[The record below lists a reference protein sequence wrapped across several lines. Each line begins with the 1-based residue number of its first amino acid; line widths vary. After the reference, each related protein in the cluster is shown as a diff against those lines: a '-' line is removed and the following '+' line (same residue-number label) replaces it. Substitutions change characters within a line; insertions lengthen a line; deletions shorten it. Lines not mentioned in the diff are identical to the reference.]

1 MQNKIFESISC
12 KKLMN
17 TIIKLGN
24 IEAEVAYKDIKNIH
38 LRVLPPD
45 GKVRISAP
53 FRTKNETIYKFACSK
68 LNWISKQR
76 IRIRKSTYESF
87 QYVNQET
94 HYFRGRQYQLKV
106 QEKNEPPDVQLIN
119 NKIVLQV
126 PDGADFETRR
136 SVLHDWY
143 YRQLEMIIPPLIAK
157 WESILNVSVRR
168 FSIRSMKTRWGSCTP
183 KTRSIR
189 FNLELVKRAP
199 ECLEYIVVHELVHL
213 LEASHN
219 SKFKTLMDRFYP
231 NWKFYR
237 KELRSLPIKA

>member
-1 MQNKIFESISC
+1 
-12 KKLMN
+12 MN
-17 TIIKLGN
+17 TIIKLED
-24 IEAEVAYKDIKNIH
+24 IEAEVVHKNIRNIH

-53 FRTKNETIYKFACSK
+53 FITKNETIYKFACSK

-76 IRIRKSTYESF
+76 IRIRKSTFESF
-87 QYVNQET
+87 QYINQET

-106 QEKNEPPDVQLIN
+106 QEKKEAPAVQLIKN
-119 NKIVLQV
+119 EIVLQV
-126 PDGADFETRR
+126 PDGADLETRR
-136 SVLHDWY
+136 SVLQEWY
-143 YRQLEMIIPPLIAK
+143 HRQLEMIIPPLITK

-183 KTRSIR
+183 KTNSIR

-231 NWKFYR
+231 KWRFCR

>member
-1 MQNKIFESISC
+1 
-12 KKLMN
+12 MN
-17 TIIKLGN
+17 TIIKLED
-24 IEAEVAYKDIKNIH
+24 IEVKIVHKNIRNIN

-45 GKVRISAP
+45 GKVFISAP
-53 FRTKNETIYKFACSK
+53 FRTKNKTIYKLACSK

-76 IRIRKSTYESF
+76 KMIRKITHQSF
-87 QYVNQET
+87 QYINHEI

-106 QEKNEPPDVQLIN
+106 QEKNEPPVVQLLN
-119 NKIVLQV
+119 NEIVLQV
-126 PDGADFETRR
+126 PDGADLETRR
-136 SVLHDWY
+136 SVLQDWY
-143 YRQLEMIIPPLIAK
+143 HRQLEIVIPPLITK
-157 WESILNVSVRR
+157 WESLLNVSVRR
-168 FSIRSMKTRWGSCTP
+168 FSIRRMKTRWGSCTP

-189 FNLELVKRAP
+189 FNLELIKRTP

-231 NWKFYR
+231 KWKFYR

>member
-1 MQNKIFESISC
+1 
-12 KKLMN
+12 MN
-17 TIIKLGN
+17 TKIKLED
-24 IEAEVAYKDIKNIH
+24 IEAEVVHKNIRNINI
-38 LRVLPPD
+38 RVLAPN

-53 FRTKNETIYKFACSK
+53 YRTKNETIYKFACSK

-76 IRIRKSTYESF
+76 IIIRKNIHQSF
-87 QYVNQET
+87 QYINQEK
-94 HYFRGRQYQLKV
+94 HYFRGRQFQLKV
-106 QEKNEPPDVQLIN
+106 QEKNQPPSVQLLN
-119 NKIVLQV
+119 NEIVLQV

-143 YRQLEMIIPPLIAK
+143 YRQLEMLIPPLINK
-157 WESILNVSVRR
+157 WESILKVSVRR

-189 FNLELVKRAP
+189 FNLELVKKAP

-219 SKFKTLMDRFYP
+219 SKFKALMDRFYP
-231 NWKFYR
+231 KWRFYR
-237 KELRSLPIKA
+237 KELRSSPIKA

>member
-1 MQNKIFESISC
+1 
-12 KKLMN
+12 MN
-17 TIIKLGN
+17 TIIKLED
-24 IEAEVAYKDIKNIH
+24 IEAEIVHKNIRNIH

-45 GKVRISAP
+45 GKVSISAP

-68 LNWISKQR
+68 LDWINKQR
-76 IRIRKSTYESF
+76 IRIRKTKCGSF
-87 QYVNQET
+87 QYINQEK
-94 HYFRGRQYQLKV
+94 HYFRGRQFQLKV
-106 QEKNEPPDVQLIN
+106 QEKNQPPFVQLLN
-119 NKIVLQV
+119 NEIVLQV

-143 YRQLEMIIPPLIAK
+143 YRQLEMLIPPLINK
-157 WESILNVSVRR
+157 WESILKVSVRR

-189 FNLELVKRAP
+189 FNLELVKKAP

-231 NWKFYR
+231 KWRFYR
-237 KELRSLPIKA
+237 KELRSSPKKA

>member
-1 MQNKIFESISC
+1 
-12 KKLMN
+12 MN
-17 TIIKLGN
+17 TIIKLED
-24 IEAEVAYKDIKNIH
+24 IEAEIIHKNIKNIH

-45 GKVRISAP
+45 GKVSISAP

-76 IRIRKSTYESF
+76 IRIRKTKYESF
-87 QYVNQET
+87 QYINQEK
-94 HYFRGRQYQLKV
+94 HYFRGRQFKLKV
-106 QEKNEPPDVQLIN
+106 QEKNQPPFVQLLN
-119 NKIVLQV
+119 NEIVLQV

-143 YRQLEMIIPPLIAK
+143 YRQLEMLIPPLINK
-157 WESILNVSVRR
+157 WESILKVSVRR
-168 FSIRSMKTRWGSCTP
+168 FSIRGMKTRWGSCTP

-189 FNLELVKRAP
+189 FNLELVKRTP

-219 SKFKTLMDRFYP
+219 SKFKALMDRFYP
-231 NWKFYR
+231 KWRFYR
-237 KELRSLPIKA
+237 KELRSSPIKA

>member
-1 MQNKIFESISC
+1 
-12 KKLMN
+12 MN
-17 TIIKLGN
+17 TIIKLED
-24 IEAEVAYKDIKNIH
+24 IEAEIVHKNIKNIH

-45 GKVRISAP
+45 GKVSISAP

-76 IRIRKSTYESF
+76 IRIRKTKYESF
-87 QYVNQET
+87 QYINQEK
-94 HYFRGRQYQLKV
+94 HYFRGRQFQLKV
-106 QEKNEPPDVQLIN
+106 QENNQPPFVQLLN
-119 NKIVLQV
+119 NEIVLQV

-143 YRQLEMIIPPLIAK
+143 YRQLEMLIPPLINK
-157 WESILNVSVRR
+157 WESILKVSVRR

-189 FNLELVKRAP
+189 FNLELVKMAP

-231 NWKFYR
+231 KWRFYR
-237 KELRSLPIKA
+237 KELRSSPIKA

>member
-1 MQNKIFESISC
+1 
-12 KKLMN
+12 MN
-17 TIIKLGN
+17 TIIKLED
-24 IEAEVAYKDIKNIH
+24 IEAVVVHKKIRNIH

-53 FRTKNETIYKFACSK
+53 FRTKNEIIYKFAYSK
-68 LNWISKQR
+68 LNWIRKQR
-76 IRIRKSTYESF
+76 IRIRKSTHESF
-87 QYVNQET
+87 QYINQET
-94 HYFRGRQYQLKV
+94 HYFRGLRYQLKV
-106 QEKNEPPDVQLIN
+106 REKNEPPVVQLLN
-119 NKIVLQV
+119 NEIVLQV
-126 PDGADFETRR
+126 PDGADLETRR
-136 SVLHDWY
+136 SVLQDWY
-143 YRQLEMIIPPLIAK
+143 HRQLEIKIPPLIDK

-231 NWKFYR
+231 KWKFYR

>member
-1 MQNKIFESISC
+1 
-12 KKLMN
+12 MN
-17 TIIKLGN
+17 TIIKLED
-24 IEAEVAYKDIKNIH
+24 IEAEVVHKKIRNIH

-53 FRTKNETIYKFACSK
+53 FRTKNEIIYKFAYSK
-68 LNWISKQR
+68 LNWIRKQR
-76 IRIRKSTYESF
+76 QNMRKSTHESF
-87 QYVNQET
+87 QYINQET
-94 HYFRGRQYQLKV
+94 HYFRGRLYQLKV
-106 QEKNEPPDVQLIN
+106 QEKTEPPVVQLIN
-119 NKIVLQV
+119 NEIVLQI
-126 PDGADFETRR
+126 PDGADLETRR
-136 SVLHDWY
+136 SVLQDWY
-143 YRQLEMIIPPLIAK
+143 HRQLEIKIPPLIDK

-231 NWKFYR
+231 KWKFYR

>member
-1 MQNKIFESISC
+1 
-12 KKLMN
+12 MN
-17 TIIKLGN
+17 TIIKLED
-24 IEAEVAYKDIKNIH
+24 IKAEVVHKNIRNIH

-53 FRTKNETIYKFACSK
+53 FKTKNETIFKFAFSK
-68 LNWISKQR
+68 LNWINKQR

-87 QYVNQET
+87 QYINQEI
-94 HYFRGRQYQLKV
+94 HYFRGRQYQLKI
-106 QEKNEPPDVQLIN
+106 QEKNETPGVQLFN
-119 NKIVLQV
+119 NEIVLQV
-126 PDGADFETRR
+126 PDGANLETRR
-136 SVLHDWY
+136 SVLQDWY
-143 YRQLEMIIPPLIAK
+143 HCKLEMMIPPLISK
-157 WESILNVSVRR
+157 WESILNVSVRHY
-168 FSIRSMKTRWGSCTP
+168 SIRRMKTRWGSCTP

-231 NWKFYR
+231 KWKFYR

>member
-1 MQNKIFESISC
+1 
-12 KKLMN
+12 MN
-17 TIIKLGN
+17 TIIKLED
-24 IEAEVAYKDIKNIH
+24 IEAEVVHKNIRNIH
-38 LRVLPPD
+38 LRVFPPD

-53 FRTKNETIYKFACSK
+53 FRTENETIYKFACSK

-76 IRIRKSTYESF
+76 KRIRKGTDESF
-87 QYVNQET
+87 QYINQET
-94 HYFRGRQYQLKV
+94 HFFRGHQYQLKV

-119 NKIVLQV
+119 NEIVLQV
-126 PDGADFETRR
+126 PDGADLETRR
-136 SVLHDWY
+136 SVLQDWY
-143 YRQLEMIIPPLIAK
+143 HRQLEMVIPPLITK

-189 FNLELVKRAP
+189 FNLELIKKAP

-219 SKFKTLMDRFYP
+219 NKFKTLMDRFYP
-231 NWKFYR
+231 KWKFYR